1 MKKFYFSYS
10 ILFTVVALAAT
21 TSVVQSA
28 QELRIV
34 GREQSTHDDH
44 PTTSVKQPSQELLIV
59 GGEQSAPDD
68 HPYFGKKT
76 RLKLTI
82 RPFSSH
88 AIGFLALQL
97 SNPYPS
103 FFFSSLSFSS
113 RDRTSHRAKD
123 ESVRFVQ

>member
-21 TSVVQSA
+21 TSVVQSVPE
-28 QELRIV
+28 QRSV
-34 GREQSTHDDH
+34 GIERSTRDDR
-44 PTTSVKQPSQELLIV
+44 PTSSVL
-59 GGEQSAPDD
+59 
-68 HPYFGKKT
+68 GKKT
-76 RLKLTI
+76 GLKLKI